1 VAADS
6 NVFPGRD
13 GLGQGLPGGA
23 AYASLSDEELMALL
37 SRQEQQAFAALF
49 ERYCNLV
56 FSVSM
61 HIVRDSALAED
72 LVQEVFLRLWRR
84 PDRYQAERGRF
95 LPWLLSVV
103 RHRAID
109 EQRSRGRR
117 QSHEDLASDPA
128 ATLPARSSGDPMLA
142 ALVSESQAT
151 VREALRALPDEQR
164 RTIELAYFGGLT
176 QREIAEKLDQ
186 PLGTVK
192 TRIRLGMLKLRAA
205 LVDGSVEGR
214 DIELP

>member
-1 VAADS
+1 MAADS
-6 NVFPGRD
+6 NVPSSRD
-13 GLGQGLPGGA
+13 GLGRDLPDGA
-23 AYASLSDEELMALL
+23 PYASLSDEELMLLL
-37 SRQEQQAFAALF
+37 SGQEQQAFAALF

-72 LVQEVFLRLWRR
+72 MVQEVFLRLWRR
-84 PDRYQAERGRF
+84 PEGYQAERGRF

-109 EQRSRGRR
+109 EQRSQGRR
-117 QSHEDLASDPA
+117 QSREDTSSDPA
-128 ATLPARSSGDPMLA
+128 ATLPARSTGDPALA
-142 ALVSESQAT
+142 AMVSENQAT
-151 VREALRALPDEQR
+151 VRKALTSLPPEQR
-164 RTIELAYFGGLT
+164 QTIELAYFGGYT
-176 QREIAEKLDQ
+176 QREIAERLNQ

-205 LVDGSVEGR
+205 LADGRVEGT
-214 DIELP
+214 DSGLS

>member
-1 VAADS
+1 MTLI
-6 NVFPGRD
+6 G
-13 GLGQGLPGGA
+13 
-23 AYASLSDEELMALL
+23 
-37 SRQEQQAFAALF
+37 RQEQPAFEVLF

-61 HIVRDSALAED
+61 HIVRDGALAED

-109 EQRSRGRR
+109 EQRSQGRR
-117 QSHEDLASDPA
+117 QSHEDSVADPG
-128 ATLPARSSGDPMLA
+128 ATLPARPSGDPMLA
-142 ALVSESQAT
+142 ALVSENQAT
-151 VREALRALPDEQR
+151 VRKALQSLPDEQR
-164 RTIELAYFGGLT
+164 RTIALAYFGGLT
-176 QREIAEKLDQ
+176 QREIAEQLDQ

-205 LVDGSVEGR
+205 LVDGRVEGS
-214 DIELP
+214 DVGLP